1 MNASPIEGAV
11 IRLRE
16 GWNSQDGEYVTSIQ
30 GTEYLTDETGHCN
43 IAMSAGRY
51 TAEVWKNGYK
61 VGYYNVVSDKN
72 VTMQYISMPN
82 LSFFDAPN
90 TKSEAPVM
98 LKNAYVTVTMADGT
112 VYEMS
117 FPEGNRGSSWSIF
130 QIENGTFRVLDIVKE
145 ILATHR

>member
-30 GTEYLTDETGHCN
+30 GTEYLTDETGHC
-43 IAMSAGRY
+43 IIPMSAGRY

-61 VGYYNVVSDKN
+61 VGYYNVVPDEN

-82 LSFFDAPN
+82 LSFL
-90 TKSEAPVM
+90 TH
-98 LKNAYVTVTMADGT
+98 
-112 VYEMS
+112 
-117 FPEGNRGSSWSIF
+117 
-130 QIENGTFRVLDIVKE
+130 QIQSRN
-145 ILATHR
+145 ILFCWKMRR